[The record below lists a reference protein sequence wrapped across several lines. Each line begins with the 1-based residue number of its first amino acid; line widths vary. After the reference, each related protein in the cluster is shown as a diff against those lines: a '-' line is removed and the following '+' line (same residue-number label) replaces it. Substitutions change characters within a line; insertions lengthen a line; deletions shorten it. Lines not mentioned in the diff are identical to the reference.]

1 MIALADG
8 MPLVKLNDGRIV
20 AFQRDW
26 IVRAL
31 AKAASKA
38 GHPKWWMAEVIV
50 DTLSFHLTHH
60 FEATAITVPQLVKII
75 NEVLQVTGHAEVA
88 PFFNPGLPGEQLNL
102 VELAREAGSGY
113 ELAFFNRLRDRLQSL
128 IGAGTTEVNLVGLSS
143 CVKQLRARKSWS
155 HGCNDLQEEIV
166 SFVRTQTLATP
177 ATARE
182 ISVQVR

>member
-8 MPLVKLNDGRIV
+8 MPLVQLEDLRVV
-20 AFQRDW
+20 AFQSDW

-31 AKAASKA
+31 AKAALKA
-38 GHPKWWMAEVIV
+38 GYQKWWLAEYVTETVAFYLASHYERNVI
-50 DTLSFHLTHH
+50 S
-60 FEATAITVPQLVKII
+60 VPRLNRLVAD
-75 NEVLQVTGHAEVA
+75 VLQVIGYSEIASFLTLGV
-88 PFFNPGLPGEQLNL
+88 PGERLNL
-102 VELAREAGSGY
+102 VDLVREAGSGY

-128 IGAGTTEVNLVGLSS
+128 IGAGTTDVDLVGLAP

-155 HGCNDLQEEIV
+155 RGCDALQEEIV

-177 ATARE
+177 TAQE